1 LACQADLNGGS
12 SDGYLEGLTVTLR
25 NGDTGRVRDTL
36 RTMIECTVM
45 GAYGTLTLDIKPQS
59 LLGAQTAIAHS
70 GCRGP
75 EPMGIITWKHELL
88 VVPFSGEWA
97 A

>member
-1 LACQADLNGGS
+1 MNGVVGDRHLNGM
-12 SDGYLEGLTVTLR
+12 TVPLR
-25 NGDTGRVRDTL
+25 NGDTGRVREAIRATIEY
-36 RTMIECTVM
+36 TMVGEEGM
-45 GAYGTLTLDIKPQS
+45 STLDIKPQG
-59 LLGAQTAIAHS
+59 LLGAKTAIANS

-88 VVPFSGEWA
+88 VVPFRGEWA

>member
-1 LACQADLNGGS
+1 METVVFWRFWLADFTKTH
-12 SDGYLEGLTVTLR
+12 E
-25 NGDTGRVRDTL
+25 
-36 RTMIECTVM
+36 
-45 GAYGTLTLDIKPQS
+45 S
-59 LLGAQTAIAHS
+59 LKG
-70 GCRGP
+70 GP

>member
-1 LACQADLNGGS
+1 
-12 SDGYLEGLTVTLR
+12 
-25 NGDTGRVRDTL
+25 
-36 RTMIECTVM
+36 M
-45 GAYGTLTLDIKPQS
+45 PQS
-59 LLGAQTAIAHS
+59 PVVAEDAT
-70 GCRGP
+70 RP

>member
-1 LACQADLNGGS
+1 MACQADLNGGS

-70 GCRGP
+70 GCRGAGAQ
-75 EPMGIITWKHELL
+75 GIFAVRPELL
-88 VVPFSGEWA
+88 VPFAGEWA
-97 A
+97 E

>member
-1 LACQADLNGGS
+1 MNFWFPLPRS
-12 SDGYLEGLTVTLR
+12 
-25 NGDTGRVRDTL
+25 GRREVGRLPRLLVVR
-36 RTMIECTVM
+36 
-45 GAYGTLTLDIKPQS
+45 G
-59 LLGAQTAIAHS
+59 